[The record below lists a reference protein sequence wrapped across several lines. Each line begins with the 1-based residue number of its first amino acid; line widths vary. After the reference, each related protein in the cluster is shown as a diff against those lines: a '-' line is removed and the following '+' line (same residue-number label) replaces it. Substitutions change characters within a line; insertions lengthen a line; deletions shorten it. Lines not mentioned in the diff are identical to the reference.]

1 MQIPP
6 SIFAAMLTITAGAVA
21 ALLGVAWGIYRLTRR
36 NNKLL
41 EGFEDSDAYDG
52 VVAQVQRHEDALDRE
67 GLLNPDQ
74 TE

>member
-6 SIFAAMLTITAGAVA
+6 AIFAAMLTITAGAVA

-67 GLLNPDQ
+67 GLLDADR